1 MPGNR
6 KTSGL
11 ALCTVLCFPHCLVL
25 ICLFLRVFFTG
36 FSEMCIEDIFSLSF
50 PNICDCFLSFCRKVL
65 YSLFF
70 KLKEFKMFSFWW
82 LRVEITF
89 MILVLLVWF
98 KAISKKEIFLFP
110 PFGYV
115 QKSLILIF
123 IFKTHSI

>member
-1 MPGNR
+1 
-6 KTSGL
+6 
-11 ALCTVLCFPHCLVL
+11 
-25 ICLFLRVFFTG
+25 
-36 FSEMCIEDIFSLSF
+36 
-50 PNICDCFLSFCRKVL
+50 
-65 YSLFF
+65 
-70 KLKEFKMFSFWW
+70 MFSFWW